1 MFKVLFILTIC
12 LSFMKIKVLGLDG
25 KIEIPVVSADIHE
38 LGGAVEK
45 SSQVGFEFL
54 ESYALKLGKYN
65 SRV

>member
-1 MFKVLFILTIC
+1 
-12 LSFMKIKVLGLDG
+12 MKIKVLGLDG

-45 SSQVGFEFL
+45 SEGSQVGFEFL